1 MSAWTVELELVD
13 GKSSKFWRAKT
24 EGSDLVVNYG
34 RIGTGGQT
42 KTKSFA
48 DVAAAAAELDK
59 VAASKRKK
67 GYAEA
72 AGAPAAAAAP
82 APVIEDEA
90 DETGPAEPVTLELKQ
105 GERTIAVTLRVEGG
119 ALHTE
124 VVERYAGDKEAS
136 AGLRRIQQAL
146 VDEGYR

>member
-1 MSAWTVELELVD
+1 MSDWTVELELVD

-42 KTKSFA
+42 KTKSLG
-48 DVAAAAAELDK
+48 DDAAALAELDK

-67 GYAEA
+67 GYADV
-72 AGAPAAAAAP
+72 AGAAAP
-82 APVIEDEA
+82 VPAPAPQAVDDDA
-90 DETGPAEPVTLELKQ
+90 GPAEPVTLELKQ
-105 GERTIAVTLRVEGG
+105 GDRTIAVTLKVDGG

-124 VVERYAGDKEAS
+124 VIERYGGDKEAS

>member
-1 MSAWTVELELVD
+1 MSEWTVELELVD

-34 RIGTGGQT
+34 RIGSNGQT
-42 KTKSFA
+42 KTKSFDDA
-48 DVAAAAAELDK
+48 SDALAELDK

-67 GYAEA
+67 GYAES
-72 AGAPAAAAAP
+72 AAAAP
-82 APVIEDEA
+82 VAAAPPPPDDDEDE
-90 DETGPAEPVTLELKQ
+90 GPAEPVTLTLEQ
-105 GERTIAVTLRVEGG
+105 GGRTISVTLEVKDG
-119 ALHTE
+119 ALRTE
-124 VVERYAGDKEAS
+124 VVEGYAGEKEAS

>member
-1 MSAWTVELELVD
+1 MSKWTVELELVD

-42 KTKSFA
+42 KTKSLSDA
-48 DVAAAAAELDK
+48 PAALAELDK

-67 GYAEA
+67 GYADV
-72 AGAPAAAAAP
+72 AGAPAP
-82 APVIEDEA
+82 APVAVVEEEA
-90 DETGPAEPVTLELKQ
+90 DDSGPAEPVTLEMKQ
-105 GERTIAVTLRVEGG
+105 GDRTIAVTLRVEDG

>member
-1 MSAWTVELELVD
+1 MSEWNVELELVD
-13 GKSSKFWRAKT
+13 DKSSKFWRAKT

-42 KTKSFA
+42 KTKSFGDA
-48 DVAAAAAELDK
+48 GKALAELEK
-59 VAASKRKK
+59 VAGSKRKK
-67 GYAEA
+67 GYAEVAGSA
-72 AGAPAAAAAP
+72 AVAD
-82 APVIEDEA
+82 APVLVVEEDAE
-90 DETGPAEPVTLELKQ
+90 GPAEPVSLEMTQ
-105 GERTIAVTLRVEGG
+105 GDRTIAVTLRVEGG

-124 VVERYAGDKEAS
+124 VVERYAGDAEAS